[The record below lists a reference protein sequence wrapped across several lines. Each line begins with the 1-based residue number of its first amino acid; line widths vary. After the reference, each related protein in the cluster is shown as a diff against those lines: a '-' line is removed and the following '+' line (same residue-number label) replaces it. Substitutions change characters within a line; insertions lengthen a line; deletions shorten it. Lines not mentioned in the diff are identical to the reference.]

1 MAMRVVGILAGAAL
15 IVLVVGLFTGNPWAG
30 LAVIALAALGIVLLV
45 RDWRTE
51 RLGVVASRSGPEA
64 SDDLGTCPAEGPLTP
79 DDFSPDLSTDPDGP
93 SSDARADQ
101 L

>member
-1 MAMRVVGILAGAAL
+1 MRVVGVLAVTAL
-15 IVLVVGLFTGNPWAG
+15 IVLVVALLTGNTWAG
-30 LAVIALAALGIVLLV
+30 LAVIALAALGIVVLV
-45 RDWRTE
+45 RDWRTD
-51 RLGVVASRSGPEA
+51 RQDVVAGRSGPVA
-64 SDDLGTCPAEGPLTP
+64 ADDSGTVLADGPLTP

>member
-1 MAMRVVGILAGAAL
+1 MLVVGVLAVTAL
-15 IVLVVGLFTGNPWAG
+15 IVLVVALFTGNTWAG
-30 LAVIALAALGIVLLV
+30 LAVIAIAALGIVVLV
-45 RDWRTE
+45 RDWRTD
-51 RLGVVASRSGPEA
+51 RLRVVAGRSGSA
-64 SDDLGTCPAEGPLTP
+64 AADDSGTVLTEGPLTP

>member
-1 MAMRVVGILAGAAL
+1 MRVVGILAGAAL
-15 IVLVVGLFTGNPWAG
+15 IVLVVGLFTGNTWAG

>member
-1 MAMRVVGILAGAAL
+1 MRVVGVLAVTAL
-15 IVLVVGLFTGNPWAG
+15 IVLVVALFTGNTWAG
-30 LAVIALAALGIVLLV
+30 LAVIALAALGIVVLV
-45 RDWRTE
+45 RDWRTD
-51 RLGVVASRSGPEA
+51 RLRVVAGRSGSA
-64 SDDLGTCPAEGPLTP
+64 AAHDSGTVPAEGPLTP

>member
-1 MAMRVVGILAGAAL
+1 MRVVGILAGTAL
-15 IVLVVGLFTGNPWAG
+15 IVLVVAVFTGSTWAG

-51 RLGVVASRSGPEA
+51 RLGVVAGRAGPGV
-64 SDDLGTCPAEGPLTP
+64 SDDPGTGPAEGPLTP
-79 DDFSPDLSTDPDGP
+79 DEFSPDLSTDPDGP

-101 L
+101 P

>member
-1 MAMRVVGILAGAAL
+1 MRVVGVLAVTAL
-15 IVLVVGLFTGNPWAG
+15 IVLVVALFTGNTWAG

-45 RDWRTE
+45 RDWRTD
-51 RLGVVASRSGPEA
+51 RLGVVAGRSGPAA
-64 SDDLGTCPAEGPLTP
+64 SDDPGTGLAEGPLTP
-79 DDFSPDLSTDPDGP
+79 DEFSPDLSTDPDGP